1 MIINITVIL
10 FIRIKISPCKKI
22 FVDNE
27 SVPTCQGITFCPQ
40 RSYSFTK
47 KKTFEKVS
55 KVKYNGQKVGRLL
68 SVSRNGRKNPP
79 DALAISSRFL
89 KYILPQMIFWIAAAE
104 SPVSL
109 K

>member
-1 MIINITVIL
+1 MSITSL
-10 FIRIKISPCKKI
+10 FLRVRALL
-22 FVDNE
+22 FA
-27 SVPTCQGITFCPQ
+27 
-40 RSYSFTK
+40 RSGAIHSLRE
-47 KKTFEKVS
+47 KTFEKVS